1 MSNLKAT
8 QSNSDIHMLR
18 KMKVCKV
25 YNSAICYIR
34 SFILVR
40 FLLLFPFFLY
50 GQEDIR
56 QHSGTDPVEV
66 SATLYI
72 NKIYNIDSVN
82 ETYQI
87 DGYMYYS
94 WIDERVVFSA
104 EDSLVKTM
112 IYENERAKE
121 LIKNDFWIPAFELIN
136 VQGSKQ
142 DPNIRIEI
150 HRDHKIEYVERF
162 FDTFSTNMDY
172 QKFPFDSQTFKVE
185 IEAFSY
191 DQSQLIFTNSEIFPK
206 LDNENLSGI
215 ISEDWKITNLK
226 DAITTNSFEFSTN
239 ELETQKSY
247 SRVIFRVEAER
258 IYGYYLWQVLF
269 PLMIIILSS
278 FSIFW
283 IKEFSAQVG
292 VGFTLML
299 TVVAFN
305 FYSASILP
313 KLPYNTFIEYV
324 IIVGYIFIFLG
335 IIAVILHHR
344 LTPSNKAKD
353 KIKLLKHC
361 RYGFPIAYAL
371 IMMILYIRKVL

>member
-1 MSNLKAT
+1 MV
-8 QSNSDIHMLR
+8 R
-18 KMKVCKV
+18 KIKVCKV
-25 YNSAICYIR
+25 YNSAINYIR
-34 SFILVR
+34 LFVLVCV
-40 FLLLFPFFLY
+40 LLLAPSFLY
-50 GQEDIR
+50 GQQGIQ
-56 QHSGTDPVEV
+56 QHSGADPVEV

-104 EDSLVKTM
+104 EDSLAESM

-121 LIKNDFWIPAFELIN
+121 LMKNDFWIPAFELIN
-136 VQGSKQ
+136 VQGSKE

-162 FDTFSTNMDY
+162 FDTFSTDMDY

-191 DQSQLIFTNSEIFPK
+191 DQSQLIFTNSELFPK

-226 DAITTNSFEFSTN
+226 DAITTNSFEFPNN
-239 ELETQKSY
+239 ESEAKKTY
-247 SRVIFRVEAER
+247 SRVIFMVEAER

-283 IKEFSAQVG
+283 IKEFSAQIG

-344 LTPSNKAKD
+344 LNSTNEVKD

-361 RYGFPIAYAL
+361 RYGFPVTYTL
-371 IMMILYIRKVL
+371 IMMILFINKVL

>member
-1 MSNLKAT
+1 MV
-8 QSNSDIHMLR
+8 R
-18 KMKVCKV
+18 KIKVCKF
-25 YNSAICYIR
+25 NTTMISHIR
-34 SFILVR
+34 SFVLVCF
-40 FLLLFPFFLY
+40 FLLAPSLSY
-50 GQEDIR
+50 GQQDIQ
-56 QHSGTDPVEV
+56 QHSGADPVEV

-94 WIDERVVFSA
+94 WIDERVVFNA
-104 EDSLVKTM
+104 EDSLVESM

-121 LIKNDFWIPAFELIN
+121 LMKSDFWIPAFELIN
-136 VQGSKQ
+136 VQGSKE

-162 FDTFSTNMDY
+162 FDTFSTDMDY
-172 QKFPFDSQTFKVE
+172 QKFPFDSQAFKVE

-191 DQSQLIFTNSEIFPK
+191 DQSQLIFKNSEIYPK
-206 LDNENLSGI
+206 LDNENPSEI
-215 ISEDWKITNLK
+215 ISEDWKITKLK
-226 DAITTNSFEFSTN
+226 DTITTNSFEFSN
-239 ELETQKSY
+239 NDVGAQKTY

-269 PLMIIILSS
+269 PLMIIILAS

-283 IKEFSAQVG
+283 IKEFSAQIG

-335 IIAVILHHR
+335 IIAVILNHR
-344 LTPSNKAKD
+344 LNGNSDVDD
-353 KIKLLKHC
+353 KVKLLKHYQ
-361 RYGFPIAYAL
+361 YGFPITYAL
-371 IMMILYIRKVL
+371 IMIILYISKVM